1 MRKHNAQTLLLS
13 LSLSLARS
21 SQLPAAP
28 FVALIENNKCKCL
41 PPQVCDE

>member
-1 MRKHNAQTLLLS
+1 MRKHNALTLLLS
-13 LSLSLARS
+13 VARARS